1 MSLDDPQSDPLHE
14 YEEHALPP
22 DDDRARRLIELK
34 RAIRA
39 GTYDERHILDRL
51 LNNFSDGITKQDTP
65 ASDDD
70 PS

>member
-1 MSLDDPQSDPLHE
+1 MSPDEAQSDPLHE

-22 DDDRARRLIELK
+22 DGDRARRLMELK

-39 GTYDERHILDRL
+39 GTYDERQILDRL

-65 ASDDD
+65 TSDDD